1 MPALHAS
8 FAQPSLELQFPHPGS
23 QSCCGDGH
31 TSSDCGEGG
40 IKVPE
45 GDLWMLCGRASAHA
59 RGWITII
66 VECNE
71 VYNNFVHLI
80 RTNVL
85 HLP

>member
-1 MPALHAS
+1 
-8 FAQPSLELQFPHPGS
+8 
-23 QSCCGDGH
+23 
-31 TSSDCGEGG
+31 
-40 IKVPE
+40 
-45 GDLWMLCGRASAHA
+45 MLCGRASAHA

-85 HLP
+85 HLPYETEASIAAQGADGSSMDALVWDLW